1 MIEASTP
8 TDWFLSFSHLI
19 YSQVQLKN
27 TKLSRATWCWPSD
40 LIFPPPSPNDDR
52 TNHDWR
58 LYVLSRYCAPYHH
71 CMHIRSGSQIV
82 YFIFYF
88 WQSFY
93 FLSGESHVCTHTSSR
108 LYRMFLYYSS
118 LSLSFFLSFF
128 YLCQFE
134 LMSWKTAN
142 SANGAKG
149 NSINSSCRD
158 LRGKKR
164 FNPIQQKLIEIERN
178 EVSRDVSNCVGRL
191 LQRDSF
197 AWWHF
202 HFHRKNLVRTKK
214 KPFVQFVTVEARSN
228 SCAVFYLQ
236 TSYRKVPVDRF

>member
-1 MIEASTP
+1 MNEASTP

-118 LSLSFFLSFF
+118 LSLSFFLSFI
-128 YLCQFE
+128 YVSLNWWVGKLQIL
-134 LMSWKTAN
+134 LMGPRAI
-142 SANGAKG
+142 A
-149 NSINSSCRD
+149 
-158 LRGKKR
+158 
-164 FNPIQQKLIEIERN
+164 LIAPAVTWGERN
-178 EVSRDVSNCVGRL
+178 
-191 LQRDSF
+191 DS
-197 AWWHF
+197 
-202 HFHRKNLVRTKK
+202 T
-214 KPFVQFVTVEARSN
+214 PFNKSW
-228 SCAVFYLQ
+228 
-236 TSYRKVPVDRF
+236 